1 MHREYSWREK
11 RKQIIE
17 MLSHFGYYS
26 RVPNRRIVPNKRIH
40 KEIYVGFV
48 SLLGEQ
54 KYMWDFFFTS

>member
-1 MHREYSWREK
+1 
-11 RKQIIE
+11 